1 MPDVRMP
8 QLGESVT
15 EGTLSK
21 WLKRAGEHVARYEPL
36 AEVITDKVTAEVPS
50 DYEGVL
56 AEVFVTEGQTVR
68 VGTPLC
74 RIEDG
79 RTDRAS
85 KDRAAVRSAT
95 SEPGPAQVSAAAPLP
110 APAGAPGGR
119 YSPAVRRL
127 AEEHGVDLHRLHGSG
142 EGGRITRKDVLAYIA
157 AQAAQPSPPP
167 VPAPAVPPSPAPHP
181 GLVSD
186 RSSAVEAGQ
195 RPPTAAAPP
204 AGRVATVSDSRG
216 PDDTESEVIP
226 LSQVRQ
232 AVARRMLESKHSAP
246 HAWTMMEADVSKL
259 VALRQRVKQEFKRR
273 EGIDLTFLPF
283 FIKSVVEALKRY
295 PLVNASWDNGQILV
309 HKRIHISIAVAADD
323 GLYVP
328 VIHDADRLSIAG
340 LAHAVND
347 LAARAR
353 SGRLTPADVSG
364 GTFTVNNT
372 GSFGS
377 VLSQPILNPPQAALL
392 SFEAIVKRPVVV
404 ADAIAIRDIIH
415 LCLSLDHRVLDG
427 WLAGGFLRAVK
438 ERLESFDENTAVY

>member
-21 WLKRAGEHVARYEPL
+21 WLKRAGEPVARYEPL

-74 RIEDG
+74 RIEEVPPQGSRGGEAHQPADAG
-79 RTDRAS
+79 WRQAHPPE
-85 KDRAAVRSAT
+85 SAL
-95 SEPGPAQVSAAAPLP
+95 AP
-110 APAGAPGGR
+110 APAAGPGGR

-127 AEEHGVDLHRLHGSG
+127 AEEHGIDLQCLRGSG
-142 EGGRITRKDVLAYIA
+142 EGGRITRKDVLAYMA
-157 AQAAQPSPPP
+157 AQANQQPMAPPG
-167 VPAPAVPPSPAPHP
+167 PAPAVSPHPAPFSGP
-181 GLVSD
+181 EGKRTGRLD
-186 RSSAVEAGQ
+186 DGQ
-195 RPPTAAAPP
+195 PPHTGMMPTASAMHNQGA
-204 AGRVATVSDSRG
+204 
-216 PDDTESEVIP
+216 DDTESEVVT

-246 HAWTMMEADVSKL
+246 HAWTMMEADVTQL
-259 VALRQRVKQEFKRR
+259 VALRQRVKHEFKRR

-295 PLVNASWDNGQILV
+295 PLVNASWDHGRILV

-353 SGRLTPADVSG
+353 SGRLTPADVTG

-377 VLSQPILNPPQAALL
+377 ILSQPILNPPQAALL

-404 ADAIAIRDIIH
+404 ADAIAIRSMIH